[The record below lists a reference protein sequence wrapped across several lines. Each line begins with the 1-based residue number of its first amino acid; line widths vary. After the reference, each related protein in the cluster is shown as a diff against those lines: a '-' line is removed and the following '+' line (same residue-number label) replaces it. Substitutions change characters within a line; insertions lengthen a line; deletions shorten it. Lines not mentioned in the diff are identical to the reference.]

1 MADTIRDM
9 QGNVIGYQERDGTLR
24 DQNKKKVGTY
34 NKRDGTV
41 RDNQNQEVGFIDK
54 EGTVI
59 DRYRR
64 RVGSISSDGVVQDW
78 HGIPLYTGS
87 GAPLLLD
94 FDAAKNAAAESE
106 RMDFEQMARQDT
118 TSGAEFQERARAKP
132 TEGSRRSFAG
142 ALMQEG
148 FVSPSAIGCLGLV
161 GAFVVGGIIIFLF
174 QNPSFLP
181 GASRTPTAALVAA
194 ATPSLDAAAKTP
206 DGAAQPTAAATLD
219 QATGKGN
226 TKILNLRQ
234 GPGTTFEV
242 VDRLQMNDEVVIKGR
257 LSDSTWL
264 KVTVPGISKD
274 GWVATQYIDTEVD
287 IANLPV
293 VEATTP

>member
-24 DQNKKKVGTY
+24 DQNKKKVGAY

-41 RDNQNQEVGFIDK
+41 RDNQNLEVGFIDK

-87 GAPLLLD
+87 AAPLLLD
-94 FDAAKNAAAESE
+94 FDPAKNTAAESE
-106 RMDFEQMARQDT
+106 RMDFDQMARQDT
-118 TSGAEFQERARAKP
+118 TSGAEFQERARARP
-132 TEGSRRSFAG
+132 NDGSRRSFAG

-174 QNPSFLP
+174 QNPSLLP
-181 GASRTPTAALVAA
+181 GAARSPTAALVAA
-194 ATPSLDAAAKTP
+194 ATPASDSAGKTP
-206 DGAAQPTAAATLD
+206 AAGALPTAAPTLA
-219 QATGKGN
+219 QATGKVN
-226 TKILNLRQ
+226 TQILNLRQ
-234 GPGTTFEV
+234 GPSTTYEI
-242 VDRLQMNDEVVIKGR
+242 VDRLQMNDEVVIEGR

-264 KVTVPGISKD
+264 KVTVPGISKE
-274 GWVATQYIDTEVD
+274 GWVAAEYIDTEVD

-293 VEATTP
+293 VEAPAQ